1 MAAVE
6 RKNIVLELDL
16 ARPVRS
22 DELAE
27 RLLRTAQDL
36 SAVIVRTEE
45 GPLLGFRLGQRT
57 FLYLGEVVD
66 HLKSTECASLRG

>member
-1 MAAVE
+1 VE

-27 RLLRTAQDL
+27 RLLQTAQDL

-57 FLYLGEVVD
+57 FLLLGEVVD

>member
-1 MAAVE
+1 MATAE
-6 RKNIVLELDL
+6 RENIVLEVDL

-27 RLLRTAQDL
+27 RLLRTALDL
-36 SAVIVRTEE
+36 SAVIVRTEK

>member
-1 MAAVE
+1 MATAE
-6 RKNIVLELDL
+6 RKNIVLEVDL

-27 RLLRTAQDL
+27 RLLRAALDL
-36 SAVIVRTEE
+36 SAVIVRTEK

-57 FLYLGEVVD
+57 FQYLGEVVD
-66 HLKSTECASLRG
+66 YLKSTEGARLRG

>member
-1 MAAVE
+1 MATAE
-6 RKNIVLELDL
+6 RENIVLEVDL

-27 RLLRTAQDL
+27 RLLNTATDL
-36 SAVIVRTEE
+36 SAVFVMTEK

-57 FLYLGEVVD
+57 FLCLGEVVD
-66 HLKSTECASLRG
+66 YLKSTEGARLRG

>member
-1 MAAVE
+1 VE

-57 FLYLGEVVD
+57 FLLLGEVVD
-66 HLKSTECASLRG
+66 HLKSTEYASLRG

>member
-1 MAAVE
+1 MAAAE
-6 RKNIVLELDL
+6 RKNIVLEVDL

-27 RLLRTAQDL
+27 RLLGTALGL
-36 SAVIVRTEE
+36 SAAIVRTER

-57 FLYLGEVVD
+57 FLYLGEVLD
-66 HLKSTECASLRG
+66 YLKSTEGTS